1 MLLKRRMKSLE
12 NTTVFFLDDEQIIP
26 RLVLLAALW
35 SRYRTSEFGV
45 KYKAHAVFGD
55 RLSRILLLD
64 VGV

>member
-1 MLLKRRMKSLE
+1 M
-12 NTTVFFLDDEQIIP
+12 
-26 RLVLLAALW
+26 LAALW

-45 KYKAHAVFGD
+45 RYKAHAVFGD